1 MIKYNVHFKTS
12 NGIKYSLSVNGGT
25 KLKKLLITFERH
37 INVFKDLTYIYNG
50 QEIEFNSSLFITDLF
65 KNEQNPTIFVED
77 KEKLIGK
84 LINVT
89 FKLENGD
96 EFLFIFNSKSKIN
109 VIKDNFFFGILFE
122 PNYND
127 KDQIKFLYNNH
138 NINFD
143 DITIIE
149 DFFKNDDNPKIFIND
164 PNNLIGK
171 KIKVTFKINNAYTK
185 EIITI
190 TEKTIGNLLKTFLG
204 EIDENFDI
212 YSSYLF
218 SEYEKWTW
226 IKKFIMQIKFL
237 YKGKQINWLNDDQ
250 KNYKISYN
258 ITSIGDYFE
267 NDNNPVIFVMDM
279 NNFLSS
285 INVTF
290 KTTYGHCFNLTISST
305 RTLDHLLTKYVYEM
319 KHFEL
324 VDTYKIAFFYYNKQ
338 IIFGDNTT
346 LNEVFLNDNNPLIA
360 VVDANYLLYNN
371 LLNKVNLYF
380 TRCDGREDYLAVNYG
395 STVEQAI
402 KMYLYKLG
410 EEE

>member
-1 MIKYNVHFKTS
+1 M
-12 NGIKYSLSVNGGT
+12 
-25 KLKKLLITFERH
+25 
-37 INVFKDLTYIYNG
+37 
-50 QEIEFNSSLFITDLF
+50 
-65 KNEQNPTIFVED
+65 
-77 KEKLIGK
+77 
-84 LINVT
+84 
-89 FKLENGD
+89 
-96 EFLFIFNSKSKIN
+96 
-109 VIKDNFFFGILFE
+109 
-122 PNYND
+122 
-127 KDQIKFLYNNH
+127 YNNH

-171 KIKVTFKINNAYTK
+171 KIKVTFKINNAYTQ

-290 KTTYGHCFNLTISST
+290 KTTYGHFYNLTISSMI
-305 RTLDHLLTKYVYEM
+305 TLDHLLTKYVYEM

-324 VDTYKIAFFYYNKQ
+324 VDTNKIRFFYYNKQ

-360 VVDANYLLYNN
+360 VVDTNYLLYNN
-371 LLNKVNLYF
+371 LPEKINLIF
-380 TRCDGREDYLAVNYG
+380 QRTDGRRDGLVVNYG
-395 STVEQAI
+395 TTVEQAI
-402 KMYLYKLG
+402 KMYLYQLD
-410 EEE
+410 EEESIDSHYSKNKTECFNSYIMLE